1 MEMLKKLK
9 KRIVPLVLAVV
20 IFATSVVSGPASLT
34 AQAASVA
41 VSPETSVEF
50 VMMLYNIFETIS
62 IASGMKEGL
71 DDYSKGMSIFE
82 AFIQFIDGLTYDP
95 FKEFT
100 IYGPDGTTMTRE
112 EFDAIWESA
121 VGAGKLKVKPN
132 EGEFAKYRVLTGGL
146 TPTPSPDP
154 SASPTPTAIP
164 GPGHGTDLNPNIPK
178 RGIGAFAMGTDMQF
192 QKAAADFLNRVQNNE
207 VPDVDPAKYYDG
219 LLSSD
224 FNYYCNVISDNT
236 GSWPSRVANYYT
248 YTGSTKELCYVYDL
262 SDTRTM
268 VSGCTGLSCDQ
279 VKVYLLYVTSDDSVD
294 NKEEYFYIDGH
305 FDQYDGSKLYRVNK
319 VNHQPTSCYSVF
331 YPGLTGAY
339 INVDS
344 LDTDMKIFNSLES
357 FRSYCKSGD
366 VTGQLNSVPYDYHS
380 MTAAAPDTLES
391 LSGTKLDPAK
401 VPAMNNAMKEAA
413 NGVEATG
420 TDKEANNAEM
430 IAAVK
435 AAVAEALP
443 EVQPEPDPQPSTAPD
458 PSPTAAPDPDAG
470 TGTYSGILGLILSA
484 IQAIASQIWD
494 YFSHPFGSI
503 IEGITNIVELLPK
516 VNELV
521 QTLPA
526 SIFGFFQ
533 VPLDLI
539 TSGITNLYNGVLRI
553 IELLPEQ
560 VQLVLGNIVSLPS
573 AMLQAFADPLGAIQ
587 SLLGALPSWA
597 NLQGY
602 LDKILDA
609 LVDPSSLLEPSNPG
623 GEDPGGDGS
632 GGGSK
637 FNLLSLLNGLI
648 YLILILILLLK
659 IFIHCLQFIINIFKI
674 EASPGFLP
682 DEMVMGLNFLKQI
695 EITGIGLSIYDFM
708 MGLVYILM
716 VFGVVKLLRGY
727 AYKIHIPSG
736 GGK

>member
-20 IFATSVVSGPASLT
+20 IFATSVVSGPVSMT

-41 VSPETSVEF
+41 VSPEMSVEF

-100 IYGPDGTTMTRE
+100 IYGPDGTAMTRE

-154 SASPTPTAIP
+154 SASPSPSPIP

-178 RGIGAFAMGTDMQF
+178 RAIRSFAMGTDIQF
-192 QKAAADFLNRVQNNE
+192 QRTVSDFLTRVQNHE
-207 VPDVDPAKYYDG
+207 VPEVDPAKYYGTAGLFDGELDVDSSGQYILNISSHRIYKSEYKETVDEFNSIVCSWKFPVAAFLSPKYYVFLQIDTSSSVISQPWLIYSYERVYPDRADGTVYKGTSNLHSLSRDGIISFSCNVPIFETETQCRSFLSDG
-219 LLSSD
+219 LLD
-224 FNYYCNVISDNT
+224 
-236 GSWPSRVANYYT
+236 
-248 YTGSTKELCYVYDL
+248 
-262 SDTRTM
+262 
-268 VSGCTGLSCDQ
+268 GL
-279 VKVYLLYVTSDDSVD
+279 L
-294 NKEEYFYIDGH
+294 
-305 FDQYDGSKLYRVNK
+305 
-319 VNHQPTSCYSVF
+319 
-331 YPGLTGAY
+331 
-339 INVDS
+339 
-344 LDTDMKIFNSLES
+344 NSL
-357 FRSYCKSGD
+357 
-366 VTGQLNSVPYDYHS
+366 PYDYHS
-380 MTAAAPDTLES
+380 MTAAAPDTLEN

-435 AAVAEALP
+435 AAVAEALAEAQP
-443 EVQPEPDPQPSTAPD
+443 DPAPEPTAAPDPEPSTAPD
-458 PSPTAAPDPDAG
+458 PG
-470 TGTYSGILGLILSA
+470 TDTNYSGILGLILSA
-484 IQAIASQIWD
+484 INAIASGIWD
-494 YFSHPFGSI
+494 FFSHPI
-503 IEGITNIVELLPK
+503 QNITNGITGILEMFPQ
-516 VNELV
+516 VNALI
-521 QTLPA
+521 QALPA
-526 SIFGFFQ
+526 AVYGFFQ
-533 VPLDLI
+533 DPLGTI
-539 TSGITNLYNGVLRI
+539 STGISNLYNGVLRI
-553 IELLPEQ
+553 IEIFPEQ
-560 VQLVLGNIVSLPS
+560 VQLVLGNIASLPS
-573 AMLQAFADPLGAIQ
+573 AMLEVFADPLGAIQ

-597 NLQGY
+597 NLQAY
-602 LDKILDA
+602 LDKILQA
-609 LVDPSSLLEPSNPG
+609 LLDPVSVLQPSDPG
-623 GEDPGGDGS
+623 GTDPGGDGS
-632 GGGSK
+632 GDGSK
-637 FNLLSLLNGLI
+637 FNLSSLFNGLI

-674 EASPGFLP
+674 EPTQGFLP
-682 DEMVMGLNFLKQI
+682 DDMVTGMNFLKQLQI
-695 EITGIGLSIYDFM
+695 EGIGLSVYDFM

-716 VFGVVKLLRGY
+716 FFGVVKLLRGY
-727 AYKIHIPSG
+727 VYKIHIPSG
-736 GGK
+736 GK

>member
-1 MEMLKKLK
+1 MEMLKKFK
-9 KRIVPLVLAVV
+9 KKIVPLVLAVV

-34 AQAASVA
+34 AQAASVV
-41 VSPETSVEF
+41 VSTETSVEF

-62 IASGMKEGL
+62 IVSGMKEGL

-100 IYGPDGTTMTRE
+100 IYGPDGTAMTRE

-154 SASPTPTAIP
+154 SASPSPSPIP

-178 RGIGAFAMGTDMQF
+178 RAIGAFAMGTDMQF
-192 QKAAADFLNRVQNNE
+192 QKAVADFLNRVQNHE
-207 VPDVDPAKYYDG
+207 VPEVDPAKYYGAG
-219 LLSSD
+219 LFDYELDQDATGKYIIKGQITKYNSSG
-224 FNYYCNVISDNT
+224 YYQTYIFDT
-236 GSWPSRVANYYT
+236 TYHAPVA
-248 YTGSTKELCYVYDL
+248 
-262 SDTRTM
+262 
-268 VSGCTGLSCDQ
+268 
-279 VKVYLLYVTSDDSVD
+279 
-294 NKEEYFYIDGH
+294 
-305 FDQYDGSKLYRVNK
+305 
-319 VNHQPTSCYSVF
+319 
-331 YPGLTGAY
+331 AY
-339 INVDS
+339 INFASDSNSYDTLWYSINWGSGIANPKLDCEVYYYDTTGNLYSSSSSSTKNVSSGASEYS
-344 LDTDMKIFNSLES
+344 LDYSLNIPVFDSVQHVKAFLQSES
-357 FRSYCKSGD
+357 LVGL
-366 VTGQLNSVPYDYHS
+366 LNGVPYDYHS
-380 MTAAAPDTLES
+380 MTAAAPDTLEK

-435 AAVAEALP
+435 AAVAEALAEAQP
-443 EVQPEPDPQPSTAPD
+443 DPAPEPTAAPDPEPSTAPD
-458 PSPTAAPDPDAG
+458 PG
-470 TGTYSGILGLILSA
+470 TDTNYSGILGLILSA
-484 IQAIASQIWD
+484 INAIASGIWD
-494 YFSHPFGSI
+494 FFSHP
-503 IEGITNIVELLPK
+503 IENITNGITGILEMFPQ
-516 VNELV
+516 VNALI
-521 QTLPA
+521 QALPA
-526 SIFGFFQ
+526 AVYGFFQ
-533 VPLDLI
+533 DPLGAI
-539 TSGITNLYNGVLRI
+539 STGIGNLYNGVLRI
-553 IELLPEQ
+553 IEIFPEQ

-609 LVDPSSLLEPSNPG
+609 LVDPGSLLEPSNPG

-648 YLILILILLLK
+648 YLIMILILLLK

>member
-34 AQAASVA
+34 AQASSVT
-41 VSPETSVEF
+41 VSTETSVEF

-100 IYGPDGTTMTRE
+100 IYGPDGTAMTRE
-112 EFDAIWESA
+112 EFDAILESA
-121 VGAGKLKVKPN
+121 VGAGKLKVRPN

-154 SASPTPTAIP
+154 SASPSPSPIP

-178 RGIGAFAMGTDMQF
+178 RAIRSFAMGTDMQF
-192 QKAAADFLNRVQNNE
+192 QRTVSDFLTRVQNNA
-207 VPDVDPAKYYDG
+207 VPEVDPAEYYSAGDGSFLGSVPVDSDGKFVYRGKYGPTNSMYKTYSFIIYTSLDRCAAYLNNNTLYFGALNSSGKLSPLQVWFDG
-219 LLSSD
+219 YSFDNARPVSGRTGISYMYFGNETYS
-224 FNYYCNVISDNT
+224 FNFPFFESAEDANNYLNT
-236 GSWPSRVANYYT
+236 GVFN
-248 YTGSTKELCYVYDL
+248 
-262 SDTRTM
+262 
-268 VSGCTGLSCDQ
+268 GC
-279 VKVYLLYVTSDDSVD
+279 
-294 NKEEYFYIDGH
+294 
-305 FDQYDGSKLYRVNK
+305 
-319 VNHQPTSCYSVF
+319 
-331 YPGLTGAY
+331 
-339 INVDS
+339 
-344 LDTDMKIFNSLES
+344 
-357 FRSYCKSGD
+357 
-366 VTGQLNSVPYDYHS
+366 LNDIPYDYHS
-380 MTAAAPDTLES
+380 MTAAAPDTLEN

-435 AAVAEALP
+435 AAVAEALA
-443 EVQPEPDPQPSTAPD
+443 EAQPDPAPE
-458 PSPTAAPDPDAG
+458 PTAAPDPEPSTAPQPDTG

-484 IQAIASQIWD
+484 INAIASGIWD
-494 YFSHPFGSI
+494 FFSHP
-503 IEGITNIVELLPK
+503 IENITNGITGILEMFPQ
-516 VNELV
+516 VNALI
-521 QTLPA
+521 QALPA
-526 SIFGFFQ
+526 AVYGFFQ
-533 VPLDLI
+533 DPLGAI
-539 TSGITNLYNGVLRI
+539 STGISNLYNGVLRI
-553 IELLPEQ
+553 IEIFPEQ
-560 VQLVLGNIVSLPS
+560 VQLVLGNIASLPS
-573 AMLQAFADPLGAIQ
+573 AMLQVFADPLGAIQ

-609 LVDPSSLLEPSNPG
+609 LVDPGSLLEPSNPG

-648 YLILILILLLK
+648 YLIMILILLLK

>member
-20 IFATSVVSGPASLT
+20 IFATSVVSGPVSLT

-41 VSPETSVEF
+41 VSPEVSVEF

-100 IYGPDGTTMTRE
+100 IYGPDGTAMTRE

-121 VGAGKLKVKPN
+121 VSAGKLKVKPN

-154 SASPTPTAIP
+154 SASPSPSPIP

-178 RGIGAFAMGTDMQF
+178 RAIGAFAMGTDMQF

-207 VPDVDPAKYYDG
+207 VPEVEPAEYYGTAGLFIDYEKNSVGNIIVKGSLIGFNSSNYYAKQEYIVDYVRSDYIACVDTDRYFAFISGTNPDDYCSVPFKINYYRGSTIDSSYSQSIKSQTKNGYIYEYFLNIPIFDSDENARNYLLNGNTFG
-219 LLSSD
+219 LL
-224 FNYYCNVISDNT
+224 N
-236 GSWPSRVANYYT
+236 G
-248 YTGSTKELCYVYDL
+248 
-262 SDTRTM
+262 
-268 VSGCTGLSCDQ
+268 
-279 VKVYLLYVTSDDSVD
+279 
-294 NKEEYFYIDGH
+294 
-305 FDQYDGSKLYRVNK
+305 
-319 VNHQPTSCYSVF
+319 
-331 YPGLTGAY
+331 
-339 INVDS
+339 
-344 LDTDMKIFNSLES
+344 
-357 FRSYCKSGD
+357 
-366 VTGQLNSVPYDYHS
+366 VPYDYHS
-380 MTAAAPDTLES
+380 MTAAAPDTLEN

-430 IAAVK
+430 VAAVK

-443 EVQPEPDPQPSTAPD
+443 EVQPDPDLQPSTAPD

-521 QTLPA
+521 QALPA

-553 IELLPEQ
+553 IEIFPEQ
-560 VQLVLGNIVSLPS
+560 VQLVLGNIASLPS
-573 AMLQAFADPLGAIQ
+573 AMLQVFADPLGAIQ

-597 NLQGY
+597 NLQAY
-602 LDKILDA
+602 LDKILQA
-609 LVDPSSLLEPSNPG
+609 LLDPVSVLQPSDPG
-623 GEDPGGDGS
+623 GTDPGGDGS
-632 GGGSK
+632 GDGSK
-637 FNLLSLLNGLI
+637 FNLSSLFNGLI

-674 EASPGFLP
+674 EPTQGFLP
-682 DEMVMGLNFLKQI
+682 DDMVTGMNFLKQLQI
-695 EITGIGLSIYDFM
+695 EGIGLSVYDFM

-716 VFGVVKLLRGY
+716 FFGVVKLLRGY
-727 AYKIHIPSG
+727 VYKIHIPSG
-736 GGK
+736 GK

>member
-41 VSPETSVEF
+41 VSPEMSVEF

-62 IASGMKEGL
+62 IASGIKDGL
-71 DDYSKGMSIFE
+71 DDYESGMSLFE
-82 AFIQFIDGLTYDP
+82 AFISFLDSIKFDP
-95 FKEFT
+95 IKEFSV
-100 IYGPDGTTMTRE
+100 YGPDGNLLTDEYM
-112 EFDAIWESA
+112 DALIASA
-121 VGAGKLKVKPN
+121 VGAGKLKVRPN

-146 TPTPSPDP
+146 APSPSPDP
-154 SASPTPTAIP
+154 SASPSSSPIP

-192 QKAAADFLNRVQNNE
+192 QRAAADFLNRVQNNE
-207 VPDVDPAKYYDG
+207 VPDVDPAKYYDQG
-219 LLSSD
+219 ELFTGYPTESNAGKVNIHVSYHYNGSANLSEE
-224 FNYYCNVISDNT
+224 NYSYNTVDEKYYYFLATYGTTTSGSYIVKPGIYDISS
-236 GSWPSRVANYYT
+236 GSVRFP
-248 YTGSTKELCYVYDL
+248 CYWY
-262 SDTRTM
+262 M
-268 VSGCTGLSCDQ
+268 
-279 VKVYLLYVTSDDSVD
+279 KDDSGNDFSFNWITYPVPD
-294 NKEEYFYIDGH
+294 TGYRYTNYLITSTIPVFKEF
-305 FDQYDGSKLYRVNK
+305 V
-319 VNHQPTSCYSVF
+319 
-331 YPGLTGAY
+331 
-339 INVDS
+339 
-344 LDTDMKIFNSLES
+344 
-357 FRSYCKSGD
+357 SYCKGD
-366 VTGQLNSVPYDYHS
+366 SSQLLYAPDNLPYDYHS
-380 MTAAAPDTLES
+380 MAAAAPDTLEN

-401 VPAMNNAMKEAA
+401 VPAMNNAMKKAA

-435 AAVAEALP
+435 AAVAEALAEAQP
-443 EVQPEPDPQPSTAPD
+443 DPAPEPTAAPDPKPSTAPD
-458 PSPTAAPDPDAG
+458 PG
-470 TGTYSGILGLILSA
+470 TDTNYSGILGLILSA
-484 IQAIASQIWD
+484 IKAIS
-494 YFSHPFGSI
+494 
-503 IEGITNIVELLPK
+503 
-516 VNELV
+516 
-521 QTLPA
+521 
-526 SIFGFFQ
+526 
-533 VPLDLI
+533 
-539 TSGITNLYNGVLRI
+539 SGIWNFFCDPMGAITTGLTNLYNGVLRI
-553 IELLPEQ
+553 IEIFPEQ
-560 VQLVLGNIVSLPS
+560 VQLVLGNIASLPS
-573 AMLQAFADPLGAIQ
+573 AMLQVFADPLGAIQ

-609 LVDPSSLLEPSNPG
+609 LVNPGSLLEPSDPG
-623 GEDPGGDGS
+623 GEDPGGDDS

>member
-1 MEMLKKLK
+1 MEMLKKFK
-9 KRIVPLVLAVV
+9 NRIVPLVLAVV

-34 AQAASVA
+34 AQASVA
-41 VSPETSVEF
+41 VSEEFSVELS
-50 VMMLYNIFETIS
+50 MLLYNILETVAIS
-62 IASGMKEGL
+62 TGIKDGL
-71 DDYSKGMSIFE
+71 DDYNSGSSLYD
-82 AFIQFIDGLTYDP
+82 AFISFMDSASTPSYLRDTYI
-95 FKEFT
+95 T
-100 IYGPDGTTMTRE
+100 MQDGTQMTLQEAIDAAGATSGSNALKLPKE
-112 EFDAIWESA
+112 E
-121 VGAGKLKVKPN
+121 V
-132 EGEFAKYRVLTGGL
+132 FAKYRTISGGKNPESS
-146 TPTPSPDP
+146 PTPSPTP
-154 SASPTPTAIP
+154 SKDDDVVVLDKFHEIAFILVSSPMLVMCTKFFEVI
-164 GPGHGTDLNPNIPK
+164 
-178 RGIGAFAMGTDMQF
+178 
-192 QKAAADFLNRVQNNE
+192 QNGG
-207 VPDVDPAKYYDG
+207 VPEVDPAKYYDG

-224 FNYYCNVISDNT
+224 FNYYCNYIYDNT
-236 GSWPSRVANYYT
+236 GSWPSRYALYYS

-262 SDTRTM
+262 SDTRTI

-294 NKEEYFYIDGH
+294 NKQEYFYIDGH

-319 VNHQPTSCYSVF
+319 VNHQSTTCYSVF
-331 YPGLTGAY
+331 YPGLAGQY

-380 MTAAAPDTLES
+380 MTAAAPDTLEN

-435 AAVAEALP
+435 AAVAEALAEAQP
-443 EVQPEPDPQPSTAPD
+443 DPAPEPTAAPD
-458 PSPTAAPDPDAG
+458 PEPSIAPDPDAG

-521 QTLPA
+521 QALPA

-609 LVDPSSLLEPSNPG
+609 LVDPGSLLEPSNPG

>member
-1 MEMLKKLK
+1 MEMLKKFK

-20 IFATSVVSGPASLT
+20 IFATSIVSAPASLT

-41 VSPETSVEF
+41 VSPEVSVEF

-100 IYGPDGTTMTRE
+100 IYGPDGTAMTRE

-121 VGAGKLKVKPN
+121 VGAGKLKVRPN

-154 SASPTPTAIP
+154 SASPSPSPIP

-178 RGIGAFAMGTDMQF
+178 RAIRSFAMGTDMQF
-192 QKAAADFLNRVQNNE
+192 QRTVADFLEYVQNNA
-207 VPDVDPAKYYDG
+207 VPEVDPAEYYGTVGLFDG
-219 LLSSD
+219 SYLSSELAIFD
-224 FNYYCNVISDNT
+224 YTTIRGKWSLDMPDHLNLGIVCSESYMHFYEYSVRNNSCGNVNFNFNGYYFSNPSESLTTYFSYITLPLADGYFYSTNLPFFKSDVAMKNFYGNYSKT
-236 GSWPSRVANYYT
+236 GNIDYS
-248 YTGSTKELCYVYDL
+248 
-262 SDTRTM
+262 
-268 VSGCTGLSCDQ
+268 
-279 VKVYLLYVTSDDSVD
+279 YLL
-294 NKEEYFYIDGH
+294 N
-305 FDQYDGSKLYRVNK
+305 
-319 VNHQPTSCYSVF
+319 
-331 YPGLTGAY
+331 A
-339 INVDS
+339 
-344 LDTDMKIFNSLES
+344 
-357 FRSYCKSGD
+357 
-366 VTGQLNSVPYDYHS
+366 VPYDYRS
-380 MTAAAPDTLES
+380 MTASAPDTLDQLTGAQVS
-391 LSGTKLDPAK
+391 ADKLPDL
-401 VPAMNNAMKEAA
+401 NNSMREAA
-413 NGVEATG
+413 NSVEPG
-420 TDKEANNAEM
+420 TDKDENNAAL

-443 EVQPEPDPQPSTAPD
+443 EVQPDPDPQPSTAPD

-521 QTLPA
+521 QALPA

-609 LVDPSSLLEPSNPG
+609 LVDPGSLLEPSNPG

-648 YLILILILLLK
+648 YLIMILILLLK

-674 EASPGFLP
+674 EASTGFLP